1 MKENLIVSAKGQITL
16 PATMRRA
23 LGLDGNAMVTAEQQ
37 GGRIVLVPAM
47 VVETEVY
54 SDAEVRTWVQDDS
67 FAPGERE
74 ALARELA
81 RPAPLK
87 PRVPAAA
94 KGRRAPR
101 R

>member
-16 PATMRRA
+16 PAAMRRA
-23 LGLDGNAMVTAEQQ
+23 LGLHGNTIVTAEQQ

-54 SDAEVRTWVQDDS
+54 ADADVRAWQQDDN

-74 ALARELA
+74 ALARKLA
-81 RPAPLK
+81 RPAA
-87 PRVPAAA
+87 RAAQPGTA
-94 KGRRAPR
+94 KSRRAPR